1 MAIPLSCGQILGY
14 YPDLSSAQDDNKW
27 YIQPLSPLF
36 TISGSTPSGLSLVNN
51 TLLCNLLDWPCQNS
65 TELGTILYPPL
76 QHKEQVIYCNTNS
89 YLSSLLPKGKNSWN
103 YTKRYFIQGVSWIY
117 CDLRIVFCFNPKKD
131 FMSRRLLKLDQV
143 WSILSVLELLPL
155 SCSHHIS
162 YVCAVT
168 SWGEGNSNAAIMDQT
183 WSKEL

>member
-1 MAIPLSCGQILGY
+1 M
-14 YPDLSSAQDDNKW
+14 
-27 YIQPLSPLF
+27 
-36 TISGSTPSGLSLVNN
+36 NN

-76 QHKEQVIYCNTNS
+76 QCKEQVIYCNTNS

-131 FMSRRLLKLDQV
+131 FMRRRLLKLDQV

-183 WSKEL
+183 WSTQCVVCNSVHWQHLIQ